1 MSKFN
6 RYREEKAT
14 TELILKEM
22 ETEMSSLRKENQE
35 RKQSTISNNE
45 EVRFEE
51 LTRELNDLK
60 EQNRSLHEQN
70 DELQAVMLTRGVEQG
85 INLLNGTSASLA
97 KELEAMGQAQ
107 VSAIVVNLHN
117 FHSHSSPCELILDRN
132 IKRNKIDPSRKLK

>member
-1 MSKFN
+1 
-6 RYREEKAT
+6 
-14 TELILKEM
+14 
-22 ETEMSSLRKENQE
+22 MSSLRKENQE

-117 FHSHSSPCELILDRN
+117 FHSHSSPSFELILDRF
-132 IKRNKIDPSRKLK
+132 NKEKQNRSE

>member
-1 MSKFN
+1 MSLYYVRCYSKQSLS

-22 ETEMSSLRKENQE
+22 EAELGLLRQENQE
-35 RKQSTISNNE
+35 RKQSTTSNNE

-60 EQNRSLHEQN
+60 KQNRSLQEQN
-70 DELQAVMLTRGVEQG
+70 EELQALMLTRGVEQG

-107 VSAIVVNLHN
+107 VSPQL
-117 FHSHSSPCELILDRN
+117 P
-132 IKRNKIDPSRKLK
+132 

>member
-1 MSKFN
+1 MSPDIGTHSRILSNVLKLY
-6 RYREEKAT
+6 RHREEKAT

-22 ETEMSSLRKENQE
+22 EAELNSLRQENQE
-35 RKQSTISNNE
+35 RKQSTTSNNE

-51 LTRELNDLK
+51 LTRELNELK

-107 VSAIVVNLHN
+107 VS
-117 FHSHSSPCELILDRN
+117 P
-132 IKRNKIDPSRKLK
+132 